1 MQIVWIVPGADRSD
15 RPGCRSFGSS
25 RVQIVRIAPGADR
38 SDCPGCRSFG
48 SSRVQ
53 IVQIVPSAYR
63 SDCPSYIKISIDQE
77 EQKMNGG
84 SFCYE
89 FGAGEENFAL
99 LCNLK
104 DRNIFSKIF

>member
-1 MQIVWIVPGADRSD
+1 MQIVRILPGADRSD
-15 RPGCRSFGSS
+15 RPGCRSFILS
-25 RVQIVRIAPGADR
+25 R
-38 SDCPGCRSFG
+38 
-48 SSRVQ
+48 
-53 IVQIVPSAYR
+53 VQIVPSAYR

-84 SFCYE
+84 SFCFE

-104 DRNIFSKIF
+104 DRNMFSKIF